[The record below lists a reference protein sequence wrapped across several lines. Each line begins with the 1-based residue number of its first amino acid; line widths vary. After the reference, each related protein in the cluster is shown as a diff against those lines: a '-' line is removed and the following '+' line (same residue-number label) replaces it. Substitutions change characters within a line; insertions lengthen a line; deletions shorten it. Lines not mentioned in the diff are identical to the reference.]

1 MFSEDPQ
8 GPVSKTD
15 SLVMSVAQVV
25 VVAGLGAF
33 FIGGPLNN
41 IQTQQTKF
49 EAQQSDLAKTVS
61 SIQTQQTKFEAQQS
75 DLAKTVSYLDLKF
88 NSVGIASGV
97 IVAFLAASGNLVKIL
112 EYFDKKEDQKLNIK
126 ERNEKL

>member
-1 MFSEDPQ
+1 
-8 GPVSKTD
+8 VS
-15 SLVMSVAQVV
+15 
-25 VVAGLGAF
+25 AF

-97 IVAFLAASGNLVKIL
+97 IVAFLVAFGSLVDIL
-112 EYFDKKEDQKLNIK
+112 EYFDKKEDQKIDSK
-126 ERNEKL
+126 KSNEKM

>member
-1 MFSEDPQ
+1 MFTEDPQ

-25 VVAGLGAF
+25 VVAGLGVF

-49 EAQQSDLAKTVS
+49 EA
-61 SIQTQQTKFEAQQS
+61 QQTKFEAQQS

-112 EYFDKKEDQKLNIK
+112 EYFDKKEEQ
-126 ERNEKL
+126 

>member
-1 MFSEDPQ
+1 
-8 GPVSKTD
+8 VS
-15 SLVMSVAQVV
+15 
-25 VVAGLGAF
+25 AF

-75 DLAKTVSYLDLKF
+75 DLVKSVSSIQTQQIKFEAQQSDLVKT
-88 NSVGIASGV
+88 VGIASGV
-97 IVAFLAASGNLVKIL
+97 IVAFLVAFGSVVDIL
-112 EYFDKKEDQKLNIK
+112 EYLDKKEDQKLNYK
-126 ERNEKL
+126 ESNEKM

>member
-49 EAQQSDLAKTVS
+49 EV
-61 SIQTQQTKFEAQQS
+61 QQTKFEAQQS
-75 DLAKTVSYLDLKF
+75 DVAKTVSHLDLKF
-88 NSVGIASGV
+88 NSVGISSGV
-97 IVAFLAASGNLVKIL
+97 IVAFLVASGSVVEML
-112 EYFDKKEDQKLNIK
+112 ENFDKKEFQNINNK
-126 ERNEKL
+126 ESNEKM

>member
-1 MFSEDPQ
+1 
-8 GPVSKTD
+8 
-15 SLVMSVAQVV
+15 MSVAQVV
-25 VVAGLGAF
+25 VVAGLGVF

-49 EAQQSDLAKTVS
+49 EAQQTKFEAQQSDLVKTVS

-97 IVAFLAASGNLVKIL
+97 IVAFLVAFGSVVDIL
-112 EYFDKKEDQKLNIK
+112 EYFDKKEEQLKKNSK

>member
-1 MFSEDPQ
+1 VFSEDPQ

-61 SIQTQQTKFEAQQS
+61 
-75 DLAKTVSYLDLKF
+75 YLDLKF

-112 EYFDKKEDQKLNIK
+112 EYFDKKEDQRVNSK

>member
-1 MFSEDPQ
+1 
-8 GPVSKTD
+8 
-15 SLVMSVAQVV
+15 MSVAQVV
-25 VVAGLGAF
+25 VVAGLGVF

-49 EAQQSDLAKTVS
+49 EAQQTKFEAQQSDLVKTVS

-112 EYFDKKEDQKLNIK
+112 EYFDKKEDQKINSK